1 MKIAIIGYGRMGH
14 EIEKMALK
22 KGHTITGCYDIN
34 NPATI
39 EEVKKADVAVEFTHA
54 GTAIHNYRLC
64 FDAGIPVVSGTTGWT
79 DQMDFVKKLCQEN
92 NGGFFYASNFSIGVQ
107 IFYAAAEYLAKLAI
121 QAESYTPSITE
132 IHHIHKLDAPS
143 GTAKTLA
150 ARLQEVLKKNCPE
163 NLMHASVPIHSIR
176 EGEVTGIHRLIFDS
190 AADIIELKH
199 EAKSREGFA
208 LGAIMAAAFMNGRK
222 GIFGMED
229 LLKF

>member
-22 KGHTITGCYDIN
+22 KGYTITGCYDIN

-92 NGGFFYASNFSIGVQ
+92 NGGFFYASNFSIGVH
-107 IFYAAAEYLAKLAI
+107 IFYAAAGYLAKMAI
-121 QAESYTPSITE
+121 QAGDYNPSITE
-132 IHHIHKLDAPS
+132 THHVHKLDAPS

-150 ARLQEVLKKNCPE
+150 ARLLEIYKNANPTGKE
-163 NLMHASVPIHSIR
+163 PAPVPIRSIR
-176 EGEVTGIHRLIFDS
+176 EGEVAGIHSLLFDS
-190 AADIIELKH
+190 AADSIELKH